1 MNPIALLFLT
11 FFGMCIIGVP
21 IAVSLVLSAFFT
33 SFMSGMPP
41 LVMVQQMY
49 IMLDSYT
56 LLAVPLFLMVGNVM
70 DSGKITDRLVDFASK
85 LVGHIRGGLGHVNVF
100 SNMIM
105 AGISGSATA
114 DATALGSVM
123 IPAMKRQGYSPEF
136 AAAINAAAST
146 MGPIIPPSIMMIV
159 YGAYSGLSIS
169 GLFMGGALP
178 GFVVGISLMIFVY
191 GWAVKNNFPKSKRSS
206 LLEIWKAFCGA
217 FLALMAPVLIFVGVT
232 SGFFTATE
240 AGMVVTVY
248 SLLVTIFVYR
258 TMNMKKVIGILG
270 RTLEGMSQPLL
281 CVSAAGAFGYVLAYL
296 KVPTLVLALTGGIAD
311 SYYGVLFFI
320 AILYLILGTFMDAT
334 PAIVIFMSIIQSLS
348 KNVGLNP
355 YHVGV
360 LITVVMCF
368 GFITPPYG
376 LTLLIS
382 SGIAGVTP
390 GKVIGQLKWIFLVFL
405 AVILLLIFCPDIVL
419 FLPRMIVPN
428 SVK

>member
-1 MNPIALLFLT
+1 MNLVALLFLS
-11 FFGMCIIGVP
+11 FFAMCMIGVP
-21 IAVSLVLSAFFT
+21 IAVSLVLAAFFT

-41 LVMVQQMY
+41 LVMIQQMY
-49 IMLDSYT
+49 VMLDSYT

-70 DSGKITDRLVDFASK
+70 DSGKITDKLVEFANK
-85 LVGHIRGGLGHVNVF
+85 VVGHIRGGLGHVNIF

-123 IPAMKRQGYSPEF
+123 IPAMKKQGYSPEF
-136 AAAINAAAST
+136 AAAINAAAAT

-169 GLFMGGALP
+169 GLFMGGAVP
-178 GFVVGISLMIFVY
+178 GFIVGVALMLFVY
-191 GWAVKNNFPKSKRSS
+191 GWAVKNRFPRSRRS
-206 LLEIWKAFCGA
+206 TLPEIWKAFLGA
-217 FLALMAPVLIFVGVT
+217 SLALLAPVLIFVGVV

-248 SLLVTIFVYR
+248 SLIVTIFVYR
-258 TMNMKKVIGILG
+258 SMNIRKIVSILS

-281 CVSAAGAFGYVLAYL
+281 CVSAAGAFGYVMAYL
-296 KVPTLVLALTGGIAD
+296 KVPTLVLQMAGGIAD
-311 SYYGVLFFI
+311 SYYGVLFFV
-320 AILYLILGTFMDAT
+320 AVLYLILGTFMDAT
-334 PAIVIFMSIIQSLS
+334 PAIVIFMSIVQTLS
-348 KNVGLNP
+348 KNVGINP
-355 YHVGV
+355 YHIGV

-390 GKVIGQLKWIFLVFL
+390 GKVIGQLKWIFLVFIG
-405 AVILLLIFCPDIVL
+405 VICLLIFCPDIIL
-419 FLPRMIVPN
+419 FLPRIIVPG